1 MVAEWG
7 FELDSLACKMDS
19 GAGFRNGTS
28 GRSSQTRAG
37 TPSSLLEVRAKG
49 WMGDWGPET
58 SAQGQVAETLCR
70 MGWGPVN
77 GRVVL
82 VSQES

>member
-1 MVAEWG
+1 MAEWG
-7 FELDSLACKMDS
+7 VELDSLACKMDS
-19 GAGFRNGTS
+19 GAGFRPGTS
-28 GRSSQTRAG
+28 GRSSQIGAG
-37 TPSSLLEVRAKG
+37 TRSGLLKVRAKR

-58 SAQGQVAETLCR
+58 SAHGQVAETLCR

-77 GRVVL
+77 GWVVL